1 MHDRFTRRPSLNM
14 LYFSFLA
21 ISGWC
26 VTVTE
31 HTKVRGD
38 GKTAKFRTR
47 CMINE
52 GRLHARCRYQ
62 LYCHFLWRL
71 PEWEQK
77 SVRPIS
83 GMPGFLESRLG
94 SLLGVGRMHATLAN
108 RGRLGVHLCR
118 RGRIYFLGV
127 RHVSSCWS
135 MNSRWKTC
143 DGWFHVPHGS
153 PSPVGSRHVLG
164 KSWLM
169 GGKRHITKLGENVGG
184 EKKKKRYRNVRWKA
198 FLHKNAIF
206 RRIYIAANEAWS
218 INRAFVQKQH
228 TNTDKHFFF
237 NLNIG
242 HNTNRSAFKDGLLA
256 SKTH

>member
-52 GRLHARCRYQ
+52 GRLHARYRYQ

-184 EKKKKRYRNVRWKA
+184 GDIGTFDEKLFFIKTPFSDASILPRTRHEALTVRLFRNNIQI
-198 FLHKNAIF
+198 LINIF
-206 RRIYIAANEAWS
+206 
-218 INRAFVQKQH
+218 F
-228 TNTDKHFFF
+228 
-237 NLNIG
+237 
-242 HNTNRSAFKDGLLA
+242 
-256 SKTH
+256 